1 MKKKNVILAFIK
13 YDLFDKERNI
23 EYNKYIK
30 NEKIFYFSYI
40 YNCFILF
47 LIKI

>member
-13 YDLFDKERNI
+13 YELFDKERNI

-30 NEKIFYFSYI
+30 NEKNFYFSYI
-40 YNCFILF
+40 YNCCIL
-47 LIKI
+47 